1 MVKNLLLIFFALL
14 SIQASAQ
21 QVSPEQAR
29 QVSVENGVV
38 NYETAGVE
46 GFVVPQNEPVA
57 LVKPLA
63 EWDLQQ
69 CNDMLFSL
77 DQKLQAATENGDQE
91 GIDYYQS
98 IKLQVLARKATLT
111 NQTEGQ

>member
-1 MVKNLLLIFFALL
+1 MVKNLLLIFFAF
-14 SIQASAQ
+14 ICAQANAQ
-21 QVSPEQAR
+21 QISPEQAR

-46 GFVVPQNEPVA
+46 GFVVPQSDPV
-57 LVKPLA
+57 VIEKPLS

-69 CNDMLFSL
+69 CNDMLFSI
-77 DQKLQAATENGDQE
+77 DQKLSGAIEHGDQE
-91 GIDYYQS
+91 AIDYYQS
-98 IKLQVLARKATLT
+98 AKNAVLARKAILT